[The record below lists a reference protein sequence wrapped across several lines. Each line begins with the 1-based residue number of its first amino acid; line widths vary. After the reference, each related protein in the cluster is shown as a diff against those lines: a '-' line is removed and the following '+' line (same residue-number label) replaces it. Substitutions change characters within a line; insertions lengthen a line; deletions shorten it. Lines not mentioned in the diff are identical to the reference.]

1 MDLERI
7 EELLRTRPPRER
19 TYDRRLPD
27 LLGGPEPVKASVRLR
42 TRGGSPLGSRAAA
55 VALVAIVVAG
65 VALYGA
71 WHQSQPVAVASPS
84 ASATSSTPTATAS
97 GSPTKTWN
105 PSASSSPSPS
115 VYPTAPPS
123 SHHILPGPVQFSG
136 SWAWMLSDSGVSV
149 SEDGGRTWSDW
160 GLPKGLTASS
170 VMTVAGSPGRGVW
183 LAAPEGQGVR
193 LYRKPAQATAWS
205 STPLMPDWTTQ
216 DGVYPEQNIEHVILT
231 PGPAGLVT
239 VSETVGFGTTA
250 AAETLFVSTDNGK
263 TFVHRRPTGT
273 GCVGC
278 YWLSVT
284 FVTSKSGVVVSG
296 NSTKYIDVLHTSDG
310 GTTWSL
316 AAVTGL
322 PGVAD
327 YELGAAFMVGT
338 DIEIPVNIYPADV
351 NGPPSLSLLVS
362 HDGGATFKPAGTAA
376 ASGNIWGP
384 LDSLGQ
390 VAWVFGD
397 ATTISETTNGGQT
410 WTTVTATGLP
420 ETQGFG
426 GLTSIHLTSPT
437 SATALILEGNCGFV
451 APGCWVRWYLL
462 ETTDGGRTWT
472 DF

>member
-7 EELLRTRPPRER
+7 EALLRTRSPRER

-27 LLGGPEPVKASVRLR
+27 LLGRPEPVKASVRV
-42 TRGGSPLGSRAAA
+42 RGGSPLGSRAVA

-71 WHQSQPVAVASPS
+71 WHQSRPVAVATPS
-84 ASATSSTPTATAS
+84 GTATSSTPTATAS

-123 SHHILPGPVQFSG
+123 SHHILPGSVHFSG
-136 SWAWMLSDSGVSV
+136 SWAWLLSDAGMSV

-193 LYRKPAQATAWS
+193 LYRKPAKAAAWS
-205 STPLMPDWTTQ
+205 NAPLMPEWTAQ
-216 DGVYPEQNIEHVILT
+216 EGVYPEQNIEHVILT
-231 PGPAGLVT
+231 PGPAGVVT

-263 TFVHRRPTGT
+263 SFVHRRPTGD
-273 GCVGC
+273 GCVQC

-284 FVTSKSGVVVSG
+284 FTTPKSGVVVSG

-310 GTTWSL
+310 GSTWSL
-316 AAVTGL
+316 ASVAGL
-322 PGVAD
+322 PPVAD
-327 YELGAAFMVGT
+327 YELGAAFMVGS
-338 DIEIPVNIYPADV
+338 DIEVPVNIFTGD
-351 NGPPSLSLLVS
+351 GSLPPTLSFLIS
-362 HDGGATFKPAGTAA
+362 RDGGATFKPAGMALP
-376 ASGNIWGP
+376 SGGIWGGDF
-384 LDSLGQ
+384 DSLGQ
-390 VAWVFGD
+390 VIWVVTD
-397 ATTISETTNGGQT
+397 ATTISETANGGRT
-410 WTTVTATGLP
+410 WTTVDATGLP

-437 SATALILEGNCGFV
+437 SATAVILEGNCGFV
-451 APGCWVRWYLL
+451 APGCWERWYLL
-462 ETTDGGRTWT
+462 RTVDGGRTWT